1 MMNIPSVLKLIV
13 AIFFL
18 ATLPVQVH
26 ALTPDQVFDKVK
38 DSIIVVK
45 TLDAQGKVKSQGSGM
60 LLPSGKTATNCHVV
74 EGGASYLVGRSKQF
88 VPATLS
94 SKEPPYPSR
103 FNILSG
109 RVNVQAILTES
120 WTTPLEA
127 KMFSILSSGVKHASY
142 FDQAARNVACMTE
155 VLSMPPKRS
164 PSEFTS
170 LGFYVLAPKSQ
181 IDRGTFKKDLNR
193 DSIREKVER
202 RVKKYEGEKD
212 EWFLKYFIPTLDCMK
227 IEARSWEELIDT
239 IRIYDPNTIHE
250 LEEFYKLC
258 LQYNQKEEINFG

>member
-1 MMNIPSVLKLIV
+1 MILNK
-13 AIFFL
+13 
-18 ATLPVQVH
+18 VQSLLESCST
-26 ALTPDQVFDKVK
+26 AKACFPPTILYNEGWMLRL
-38 DSIIVVK
+38 
-45 TLDAQGKVKSQGSGM
+45 TLDFFSTLRIPNHILSIPEGSRWYSEV
-60 LLPSGKTATNCHVV
+60 L
-74 EGGASYLVGRSKQF
+74 
-88 VPATLS
+88 LS
-94 SKEPPYPSR
+94 SAFLPRSR
-103 FNILSG
+103 SDSLG
-109 RVNVQAILTES
+109 ES
-120 WTTPLEA
+120 WTHADGVIGHFKIGKGAKANLSLSPNATHFVVLEA
-127 KMFSILSSGVKHASY
+127 KMFSKLSSGVKHASY

-181 IDRGTFKKDLNR
+181 IDRGIFKKDLNR

-202 RVKKYEGEKD
+202 RVKKYKGEKD

-258 LQYNQKEEINFG
+258 LQYNQKEEINFE